1 MNRRLTED
9 LTVVFGYL
17 TEGYKEDRARLFSE
31 ACIKEQGTT
40 LMSCSKGE
48 FFHCESD
55 KALEGVAQRR
65 CGNLNLGNTKSLTG
79 HGPQQ
84 PAVAD
89 LALSMGLD

>member
-9 LTVVFGYL
+9 LTVVFSYL
-17 TEGYKEDRARLFSE
+17 IEGYKEDRAGLCSE

-48 FFHCESD
+48 FFHCESG
-55 KALEGVAQRR
+55 KALEGFAQRR
-65 CGNLNLGNTKSLTG
+65 CGIFNLGNIQSLTG
-79 HGPQQ
+79 HGPEQ